1 MRLIGF
7 LETEDYVL
15 EFSNTNSTT
24 VEFEG
29 ITYEIL
35 PYEFKF
41 PFKNPRS
48 SKQQM
53 EAAQS
58 KGEVAGG
65 FITVGG
71 QSQGTQQVITTAI
84 SMDPSGIT
92 TKASQVIKLFQRI
105 CYLNINFGDKLGTF
119 IDTAEKTSGAK
130 REKRLDLVR
139 QIGHRGWRG
148 KLSEKKISG
157 DFMMLFHWQIAL
169 YLLMWV
175 L

>member
-15 EFSNTNSTT
+15 EFSNNKSTT

-58 KGEVAGG
+58 
-65 FITVGG
+65 
-71 QSQGTQQVITTAI
+71 QGTKVGRVVNFVPTDQPAAAKVMQALVTLDPTGI
-84 SMDPSGIT
+84 SA
-92 TKASQVIKLFQRI
+92 KAL
-105 CYLNINFGDKLGTF
+105 
-119 IDTAEKTSGAK
+119 
-130 REKRLDLVR
+130 
-139 QIGHRGWRG
+139 
-148 KLSEKKISG
+148 
-157 DFMMLFHWQIAL
+157 
-169 YLLMWV
+169 
-175 L
+175 